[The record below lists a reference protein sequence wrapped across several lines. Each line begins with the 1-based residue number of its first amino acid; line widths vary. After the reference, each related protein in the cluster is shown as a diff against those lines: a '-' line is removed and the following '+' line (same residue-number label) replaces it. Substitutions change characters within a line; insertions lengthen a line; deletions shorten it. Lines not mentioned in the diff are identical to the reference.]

1 MKNQFK
7 KIYIERDIINYGEKC
22 NIITFSE
29 DLFNEYQ
36 LNALSKQY
44 EKLGFLKCACKYKDD
59 NVDIYYYTT
68 NLISISQYFG
78 QASINKTEFVSII
91 KTICQSI
98 KLCSNYAYFHKNN
111 LVIDEE
117 LIYIDSKDKSI
128 HIMYVPTSNLITNDV
143 VYDLK
148 KAIIN
153 LINNNLV
160 MNSGQESFA
169 QEILEGLRNDKLNI
183 DEIVKVLDDIINKSD
198 REDSLRSKI
207 EKVKPI
213 IEPIKIEE
221 FKPESSTYDMEKN
234 HKKNKKSNKGIKG
247 FFKKVFSTSQDEI
260 RNYNDSTNYNN
271 FVNNNISYQG
281 YNDGSDDTVIL
292 GCNQTSRAYLIDDN
306 ENYGEKIIINK
317 DTFVIGRLKS
327 VVDYEITNKTVG
339 KTHAKFIKQ
348 DNKYY
353 LVDLESKNGTYINS
367 TKLMPNSLYEVE
379 DGASIVFSNVK
390 YTFNIEK

>member
-198 REDSLRSKI
+198 REDSLKSKI

-234 HKKNKKSNKGIKG
+234 HKNNKKSNKGIKG

>member
-1 MKNQFK
+1 MKKQFK
-7 KIYIERDIINYGEKC
+7 NICIDRDIINYGEKC

-36 LNALSKQY
+36 LSALSKQY
-44 EKLGFLKCACKYKDD
+44 EKLGFLKCAYKYNDD

-78 QASINKTEFVSII
+78 QTSINKTEFVSII

-98 KLCSNYAYFHKNN
+98 KLCSNYAYFRKNN

-169 QEILEGLRNDKLNI
+169 QEILEGLRNDELNI
-183 DEIVKVLDDIINKSD
+183 DEIVKVLDDIINKSN
-198 REDSLRSKI
+198 REDSLRPKI
-207 EKVKPI
+207 EKVQPI
-213 IEPIKIEE
+213 IEPVKIEE
-221 FKPESSTYDMEKN
+221 FKPESFTYNMEEN
-234 HKKNKKSNKGIKG
+234 RKSNEQNSKGIKG
-247 FFKKVFSTSQDEI
+247 FFRKLFSSSNDEVKT
-260 RNYNDSTNYNN
+260 YNDPRSNNN
-271 FVNNNISYQG
+271 FVNNNMSYQG
-281 YNDGSDDTVIL
+281 YDDGSDDTVIL
-292 GCNQTSRAYLIDDN
+292 GCNQTSTAYLMGDN

>member
-1 MKNQFK
+1 M
-7 KIYIERDIINYGEKC
+7 
-22 NIITFSE
+22 
-29 DLFNEYQ
+29 
-36 LNALSKQY
+36 
-44 EKLGFLKCACKYKDD
+44 
-59 NVDIYYYTT
+59 
-68 NLISISQYFG
+68 
-78 QASINKTEFVSII
+78 
-91 KTICQSI
+91 
-98 KLCSNYAYFHKNN
+98 
-111 LVIDEE
+111 
-117 LIYIDSKDKSI
+117 
-128 HIMYVPTSNLITNDV
+128 
-143 VYDLK
+143 
-148 KAIIN
+148 
-153 LINNNLV
+153 
-160 MNSGQESFA
+160 
-169 QEILEGLRNDKLNI
+169 
-183 DEIVKVLDDIINKSD
+183 
-198 REDSLRSKI
+198 
-207 EKVKPI
+207 
-213 IEPIKIEE
+213 
-221 FKPESSTYDMEKN
+221 
-234 HKKNKKSNKGIKG
+234 
-247 FFKKVFSTSQDEI
+247 FSTSQDEI